1 MKKPTRPF
9 LWITLCTLFIL
20 SACQKEYENNVEIE
34 TENSSL
40 RNTGLILSD
49 LTTLSRNPLIV
60 STEYLKKQNVA
71 LALVRSAPAKGKP
84 PKNSGDKTVPEVSI
98 TSPVNG
104 SEVSG
109 VVNINATATDNIAVA
124 SVSLYINTSLIQT
137 INTSPYNYAY
147 NFENLNDGTHTIAV
161 VAMDAAGNTNTASIT
176 VSKNT
181 TITIIDPPPPLDIPS
196 SYQLKMPPVG
206 NQGSEFSCVAYATT
220 YVRSSEKYYK
230 TNAISYSLNT
240 NIFSPEYIYN
250 QVKFS
255 ECYSG
260 TTIERCLNLLKTQG
274 VSTWQSF
281 PYSSTNGCSLLPTSV
296 QVAEAANFKIG
307 SYAMLYPDDVDAIK
321 NMLVNNH
328 AMITGSPIDNDFQN
342 AGPGFIWSSFNGNF
356 GTNHGYVI
364 CGYDDTKNA
373 FKIMNSWGTNWG
385 DNGYSWIDYQFFGTI
400 GAGVF
405 VMNDAY

>member
-1 MKKPTRPF
+1 MQKPTTF
-9 LWITLCTLFIL
+9 KWAAVLCSVIMLN
-20 SACQKEYENNVEIE
+20 ACQKDFETKIE
-34 TENSSL
+34 LEDQDQNF
-40 RNTGLILSD
+40 RNTGLVLSD
-49 LTTLSRNPLIV
+49 AATLSTNPLIV
-60 STEYLKKQNVA
+60 STNYLKTQTVS
-71 LALVRSAPAKGKP
+71 LAMVRSASAKGRP
-84 PKNSGDKTVPEVSI
+84 PKNSADNTVPVVSI

-109 VVNINATATDNIAVA
+109 LVNINATASDNIGVV
-124 SVSLYINTSLIQT
+124 SVSFYIDGSLHHT
-137 INTSPYNYAY
+137 KNEAPYNYAH
-147 NFENLNDGTHTIAV
+147 NFDNLNDGTHTIAV

-181 TITIIDPPPPLDIPS
+181 TITVIDPPPPSTLPS

-206 NQGSEFSCVAYATT
+206 NQGSEFSCVAYATS
-220 YVRSSEKYYK
+220 YARSSEKYYK
-230 TNAISYSLNT
+230 TNATSYSLNT

-260 TTIERCLNLLKTQG
+260 TTIERCLNLLKAQG

-281 PYSSTNGCSLLPTSV
+281 PYSSTNGCSLMPNAA
-296 QVAEAANFKIG
+296 QVSEAANYKIG
-307 SYAMLYPDDVDAIK
+307 SYAMLYPDDLDAIK

-328 AMITGSPIDNDFQN
+328 ALITGSPIDNDFQN
-342 AGPGFIWSSFNGNF
+342 AGPGFIWSSFNGSF
-356 GTNHGYVI
+356 GNNHGYVI
-364 CGYDDTKNA
+364 CGYDDSKNA

-385 DNGYSWIDYQFFGTI
+385 DNGYAWIDYQFFGTI